1 MNILPHHQPKHFHS
15 ANCSK
20 DEDDGQIPAKRKLLS
35 VPLHQ
40 VGIILYSKDKKD
52 ILKFLNYFALIVST
66 QAKNTNVD

>member
-15 ANCSK
+15 ANYRK
-20 DEDDGQIPAKRKLLS
+20 DGDDGQIPAKRKLLS

-52 ILKFLNYFALIVST
+52 ILKFLNCFALLVST